1 VGGAENAPDGPAGE
15 NEEIIDRGDKPFERM
30 EQAARTSNPDATIEP
45 QVERVKGLI
54 DIPGIRVGHVSDYGA
69 ITGCTA
75 ILCEQGG
82 VDIRGSATGTE
93 EIATLDPGHVTDKVH
108 GIVAGRRA
116 FGLEAASGVRREGA
130 DRSGGDSLRSR
141 DRPGRRVPLGRDGRS
156 GRLGGKHG
164 RKHVLDYR
172 LLYRDAD
179 PSASF
184 VSIVDMYR
192 SLPSLW
198 ATRTRAHADD

>member
-1 VGGAENAPDGPAGE
+1 MLLMALPVRTKKSLTEATNPLSGSSTRRGP
-15 NEEIIDRGDKPFERM
+15 
-30 EQAARTSNPDATIEP
+30 RTHATIEP

-108 GIVAGRRA
+108 GIV
-116 FGLEAASGVRREGA
+116 
-130 DRSGGDSLRSR
+130 
-141 DRPGRRVPLGRDGRS
+141 
-156 GRLGGKHG
+156 
-164 RKHVLDYR
+164 
-172 LLYRDAD
+172 
-179 PSASF
+179 
-184 VSIVDMYR
+184 
-192 SLPSLW
+192 
-198 ATRTRAHADD
+198 